1 MERVVV
7 ADHHEDIPRP
17 DAQFFRCE
25 VVAGFQMELI
35 ELRVLGRPFP
45 GRPFGYGKDCKE
57 DDRESDARDGGNLL
71 GEKIDEAQ
79 RDERERDET
88 KAERNLHI
96 LNLEVERNTKFT
108 FSALLVP
115 EHRDSETLHRKAPH
129 EAERVRFSKH
139 KDVAAAQQDLEQLDA
154 HHEIQ
159 DAMRC
164 PEPPMRMTKPLGEN
178 AVLRHPVQ
186 YAIRSDNRRVDRAR
200 EHECTDHRN
209 EAAEGDS
216 KRYRTHQVHREAA
229 NRVVLKTGPDGIRND
244 HHREKRHTGSED
256 QAIGENQETGLLEI
270 LQFRMLDIAIVLL
283 RSLFAEHRQQGLA
296 EATHESDA
304 DSSE

>member
-25 VVAGFQMELI
+25 VVAGFQIELI

-57 DDRESDARDGGNLL
+57 DDRESEARDGGNLF

-79 RDERERDET
+79 RDERECDET

-96 LNLEVERNTKFT
+96 LNLEVERDTKFT

-115 EHRDSETLHRKAPH
+115 EHHDS
-129 EAERVRFSKH
+129 ERVRFSKH
-139 KDVAAAQQDLEQLDA
+139 KDVSATQQDREDLEA

-159 DAMRC
+159 NAMQC
-164 PEPPMRMTKPLGEN
+164 SEPPMRMTKPLGEN

-186 YAIRSDNRRVDRAR
+186 YAIRSYNRRVDCAR
-200 EHECTDHRN
+200 KHECTDHRN
-209 EAAEGDS
+209 EAAEGNS
-216 KRYRTHQVHREAA
+216 KRYRTHEVHREAA
-229 NRVVLKTGPDGIRND
+229 NRVVLKTGPHGIRND
-244 HHREKRHTGSED
+244 HYRKKRHTGSED
-256 QAIGENQETGLLEI
+256 QAIGENQETGFLEI
-270 LQFRMLDIAIVLL
+270 L
-283 RSLFAEHRQQGLA
+283 
-296 EATHESDA
+296 
-304 DSSE
+304 